1 MKQMI
6 RFILGV
12 VTLALVSSPVFAAN
26 EEGRKGVKKDVT
38 KVSEEATTPSQTSAT
53 MPPGISKK
61 GSMPKGLEK
70 KGKTPKG
77 WSKGKKEGWSH
88 TVPPTAPQ
96 SGTGRG
102 AGRHGR

>member
-1 MKQMI
+1 MKQMT
-6 RFILGV
+6 RLVLGV
-12 VTLALVSSPVFAAN
+12 ATLALVCSPVFAAN
-26 EEGRKGVKKDVT
+26 EEGKKGVKKDVT
-38 KVSEEATTPSQTSAT
+38 KVSEETTPLQPSTT

-88 TVPPTAPQ
+88 TAPPSASQ
-96 SGTGRG
+96 SGVGRG